1 MELKFGDK
9 LNGILHNFIA
19 QKVKDQG
26 SKGHVSLIEKHVV
39 KMSKTLDVR
48 EMLIYAHFVSYVEV
62 LKNDVQGILI
72 DLIKYSEN
80 V

>member
-1 MELKFGDK
+1 MELQFGDK
-9 LNGILHNFIA
+9 LNNILHNFIA

-26 SKGHVSLIEKHVV
+26 SKRHVSPIEKHVV

-62 LKNDVQGILI
+62 QKHDV
-72 DLIKYSEN
+72 
-80 V
+80 